1 MAADMDWERVWQ
13 GDFSQVQQSFHESLE
28 VRCIA
33 SSGRGVITLAPLH
46 AGELLLAER
55 ALQVAPEKD
64 LAEMLQ
70 KQQTELDD
78 LAWKRL
84 DLMCDGGDLP
94 AFSKPVALRAWP
106 GEMGR
111 ERSSSSIS
119 LPSMRRKVDLNAYRC
134 APPVSDYAFSEGGT
148 GSETGEEE
156 RHSSYGVFPLA
167 SLFNHS
173 CAPNMCKVL
182 LADWV
187 FLRAARD
194 IEPFEELTQFYCD
207 IRMPVEMRQ
216 KELSELFGFSCAC
229 PRCRF
234 ELQLES
240 NDGDGSL
247 ELWRRFY
254 SCEVPLVHQRFASE
268 LQGLVEAAEA
278 AVKAKLETMDGRA
291 TSQCGHWALWPL
303 VPALQQLAARL
314 RLDGRLEESLE
325 LFRRADEVV
334 RSVVP
339 LSNIHL
345 RLHSEMLLTCRS
357 DTTLAESLWLVA
369 AGFGSGLQVWQTL
382 VGFRLPRLAARA
394 ASLPAPVVPGRCT
407 IHFRWEEGLGSRSL
421 LLWSA
426 AFRSSSE
433 ICLDASKDVLI
444 CNAPNAEELKVS
456 CSNVDVA
463 RMETKFSRK
472 RRCLTVIF

>member
-1 MAADMDWERVWQ
+1 MAADIDWERLWQ

-33 SSGRGVITLAPLH
+33 LSGRGVVTLAPLH
-46 AGELLLAER
+46 AGELLVAER

-64 LAEMLQ
+64 LPEILQ
-70 KQQTELDD
+70 KQQMELDD
-78 LAWKRL
+78 IAWKRL
-84 DLMCDGGDLP
+84 DLMCDGNDL
-94 AFSKPVALRAWP
+94 AVFSKAVALRAWP
-106 GEMGR
+106 GDLGR
-111 ERSSSSIS
+111 ERSSASSIS
-119 LPSMRRKVDLNAYRC
+119 LRSMRQKVDLNAYRC

-148 GSETGEEE
+148 GTGEDQ
-156 RHSSYGVFPLA
+156 RHSNYGVFPLA

-229 PRCRF
+229 SRCTF
-234 ELQLES
+234 ELQLE
-240 NDGDGSL
+240 DGDESL

-278 AVKAKLETMDGRA
+278 AVLAKLEAKCA
-291 TSQCGHWALWPL
+291 TSQRCIHWALWPL
-303 VPALQQLAARL
+303 VPALQQLAARW
-314 RLDGRLEESLE
+314 RLDGRLEESLD

-345 RLHSEMLLTCRS
+345 RLHSELLMTCRS
-357 DTTLAESLWLVA
+357 DATLAENLWLVA

-382 VGFRLPRLAARA
+382 VGFRVPRLAARA
-394 ASLPAPVVPGRCT
+394 ATLPAPVVPGCCI
-407 IHFRWEEGLGSRSL
+407 IHFRWEEGAGSRSL
-421 LLWSA
+421 LIWSA

-444 CNAPNAEELKVS
+444 FNAPNAEELKVS

-472 RRCLTVIF
+472 RRCLTVTF

>member
-1 MAADMDWERVWQ
+1 M
-13 GDFSQVQQSFHESLE
+13 
-28 VRCIA
+28 
-33 SSGRGVITLAPLH
+33 T
-46 AGELLLAER
+46 
-55 ALQVAPEKD
+55 KD
-64 LAEMLQ
+64 
-70 KQQTELDD
+70 DI
-78 LAWKRL
+78 AWKRL
-84 DLMCDGGDLP
+84 DLMCDGSDL
-94 AFSKPVALRAWP
+94 AVFSKPVALRAWP

-111 ERSSSSIS
+111 ERSSSSSIS

-134 APPVSDYAFSEGGT
+134 APPVSDYAFAD
-148 GSETGEEE
+148 GSGAGEEE

-194 IEPFEELTQFYCD
+194 IEPCEELTQFYCD

-216 KELSELFGFSCAC
+216 KELSDLFGFSCTC

-240 NDGDGSL
+240 PSRDASLDASL

-268 LQGLVEAAEA
+268 LQGLVEAAEN
-278 AVKAKLETMDGRA
+278 AVRARLETMDASA
-291 TSQCGHWALWPL
+291 TSPSGCWALWPL

-325 LFRRADEVV
+325 VFRRADAVV

-345 RLHSEMLLTCRS
+345 RLHSEMLQTCRS
-357 DTTLAESLWLVA
+357 DAALAENLWLVA
-369 AGFGSGLQVWQTL
+369 AGFGAGLQVWQTL
-382 VGFRLPRLAARA
+382 VGFRLPRLASRA
-394 ASLPAPVVPGRCT
+394 ASLPAPVVPGQCSV
-407 IHFRWEEGLGSRSL
+407 HFRWEESQGSRSL
-421 LLWSA
+421 LIWSA

-444 CNAPNAEELKVS
+444 LNARNAEELKVS

-463 RMETKFSRK
+463 TMETKFSRK